1 VPKTFSDV
9 LAATATFGQGISVSP
24 LHMVRAYAALVNDG
38 MMVEPTLFP
47 RSEEEA
53 AKSATQVVSPY
64 TSARVR
70 YLLRLDALEGS
81 GNRMNMFADGYRMG
95 GKSGT
100 AEKVVGQAYS
110 PDKTLAVFASTFPM
124 EAPLYAMVI
133 LIDEPKPEDDQS
145 GVTGGWNAGEVT
157 GRLVK
162 VVAPMLGIEPY
173 SGDEIDRSLIPSE
186 LM

>member
-1 VPKTFSDV
+1 M
-9 LAATATFGQGISVSP
+9 
-24 LHMVRAYAALVNDG
+24 HMVRAMAGFVNDG
-38 MMVEPTLFP
+38 LMVEPTLYP
-47 RSEEEA
+47 RTEQEA
-53 AKSATQVVSPY
+53 VKRATLVVSPE

-81 GNRMNMFADGYRMG
+81 GKRMNVIADGYRMG

-157 GRLVK
+157 GRLVT
-162 VVAPMLGIEPY
+162 VVAPMLEIEPY
-173 SGDEIDRSLIPSE
+173 SGDEIDSSLIPSE